1 MSRVLRMQPGDEF
14 IAPDEGWDYVC
25 RIVQVERELVRA
37 KVLEKRPCAAEP
49 QRKITLYLAYMKADK
64 MEFAL
69 QKAVELGVSE
79 FRPFVSQRCVKVP
92 DAKSAA
98 KAVERMRRI
107 AFEAVK
113 QCGRARQVKVGE
125 PLLFDQ
131 MLEELRSYELALF
144 CYESSKGS
152 LKAALR
158 GQAQSIGIIVGPEGG
173 FSEGEAARVQAAGGI
188 SVSLGRRILRG
199 ETAAIAAT
207 AIVAYET
214 EC

>member
-1 MSRVLRMQPGDEF
+1 MSRVLRMQPGDEC

-37 KVLEKRPCAAEP
+37 KVLEKKPCVAEP
-49 QRKITLYLAYMKADK
+49 QKKIALYLAYMKADK

-92 DAKSAA
+92 DAKSSG
-98 KAVERMRRI
+98 KAVERLRRI

-113 QCGRARQVKVGE
+113 QCGRARQVEVAE
-125 PLLFDQ
+125 PVLFDQ
-131 MLEELRSYELALF
+131 MLEELQSYELALF
-144 CYESSKGS
+144 CYESSQGS
-152 LKAALR
+152 LKAALGR
-158 GQAQSIGIIVGPEGG
+158 PARSIGIIVGPEGG
-173 FSEGEAARVQAAGGI
+173 FTEEEAACIQAAGGI